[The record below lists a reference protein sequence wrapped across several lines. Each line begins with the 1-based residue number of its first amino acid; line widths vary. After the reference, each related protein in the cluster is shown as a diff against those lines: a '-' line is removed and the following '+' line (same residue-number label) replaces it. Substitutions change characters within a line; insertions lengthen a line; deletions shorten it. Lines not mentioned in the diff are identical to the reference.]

1 MKEDDNVGHLLVACA
16 GEIRD
21 AKKIL
26 FGKPERKRP
35 LGGHRRRWDDNNGL
49 DIREIG
55 WEGVHWI

>member
-1 MKEDDNVGHLLVACA
+1 VGHLLVACA